1 MIYDLRGVP
10 IDKEYWLD
18 VTMAMTQLRARN
30 AARTKRQYMGELDGS
45 RKQIVTEDRLGDPI
59 AIYRDITAHVRK
71 LSPHREQYAD
81 MQKVRAAH
89 GVGRP
94 PRTRLYPPSQG
105 AYYGIGPGVA
115 ALPLMRRLNR
125 LPPAE
130 RAAAAARF
138 VESRL
143 GA

>member
-1 MIYDLRGVP
+1 MSQGKTTPRLTQ
-10 IDKEYWLD
+10 KEYLLN
-18 VTMAMTQLRARN
+18 AMFERAELRAMLADKPRGHYLAN
-30 AARTKRQYMGELDGS
+30 ADGS
-45 RKQIVTEDRLGDPI
+45 RAYMVLKDRLGAPY
-59 AIYRDITAHVRK
+59 AVYRDVTLHIRNERY
-71 LSPHREQYAD
+71 PD

-105 AYYGIGPGVA
+105 AYYGIGPGMA
-115 ALPLMRRLNR
+115 ALPLVRRLNK

-130 RAAAAARF
+130 RAYAAARF